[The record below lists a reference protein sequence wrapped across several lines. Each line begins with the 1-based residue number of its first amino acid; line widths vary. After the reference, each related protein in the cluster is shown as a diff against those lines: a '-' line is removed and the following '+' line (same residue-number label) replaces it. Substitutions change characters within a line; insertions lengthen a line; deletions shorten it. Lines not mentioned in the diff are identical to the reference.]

1 MKILFKSACIAIIVS
16 ASAFLTS
23 CNDSGVLDDSEK
35 VSQIASVIKSGTAI
49 SVGTLTARDPE
60 TVKYFKSAVVG
71 LRAATGGDDLTP
83 EAIVSSI
90 NEYVDIADNAYAG
103 VIEGGLGL
111 ALAAYKT
118 FYQSNIEKEIDG
130 YLVILL
136 SAIAEGIEQGIGGS
150 VPAAQ
155 GDVAIDNPILTLT
168 IEDFTL

>member
-1 MKILFKSACIAIIVS
+1 MKTLYKLACIAIIVS
-16 ASAFLTS
+16 AGAFFTS
-23 CNDSGVLDDSEK
+23 CKDSGVLDDSEK

-60 TVKYFKSAVVG
+60 TKKYFKSAVVG

-90 NEYVDIADNAYAG
+90 NEYVNITDSAYSG

-118 FYQSNIEKEIDG
+118 FYQANIEKEIDG
-130 YLVILL
+130 YLIILL
-136 SAIAEGIEQGIGGS
+136 SAIADGIESGIGGNA
-150 VPAAQ
+150 PATQ
-155 GDVAIDNPILTLT
+155 GGAAIDNPILNLT
-168 IEDFTL
+168 VEDFTL

>member
-1 MKILFKSACIAIIVS
+1 MKTLYKLACIAIIVS
-16 ASAFLTS
+16 ASALLTS
-23 CNDSGVLDDSEK
+23 CNDGGVLDDSEK

-49 SVGTLTARDPE
+49 SVGTVTARDPE
-60 TVKYFKSAVVG
+60 TKKYFKSAVVG

-90 NEYVDIADNAYAG
+90 NEYVDIGDSAYAG

-118 FYQSNIEKEIDG
+118 FYQANVEKEIDG

-136 SAIAEGIEQGIGGS
+136 SAIADGIESGVGGS
-150 VPAAQ
+150 VPATK
-155 GDVAIDNPILTLT
+155 GGVAIGNPILNLT
-168 IEDFTL
+168 IEDLTL